1 MKFVVS
7 NSGVTAEFEDGTTVT
22 GTVLVGADGS
32 SSQTRKLLAPD
43 TYALNQLPMRGL
55 GVVAPYPPAQVEGM
69 LAIGANLLQAV
80 HPKTH
85 VFLWWSGQ

>member
-1 MKFVVS
+1 MNFVCS
-7 NSGVTAEFEDGTTVT
+7 DSGVTAEFEDGTTAT

-55 GVVAPYPPAQVEGM
+55 CVLAPYPPAQVEAM
-69 LAIGANLLQAV
+69 LAIDPDLLQAV

-85 VFLWWSGQ
+85 VFLWWNG